1 MAEIKITP
9 QLVGKFNALKA
20 AGKDLNSSY
29 QKEGTPRTNLLPTS
43 IGFLEEEKAIYELL
57 TLYRELLLKDSAD
70 MLKMA
75 EDMKQADVKIAQ
87 SYGEGKGK

>member
-9 QLVGKFNALKA
+9 QLAGKFNALKT

-29 QKEGTPRTNLLPTS
+29 QKEETSRTNLLPTS

-57 TLYRELLLKDSAD
+57 TLYQELLLKDSAD